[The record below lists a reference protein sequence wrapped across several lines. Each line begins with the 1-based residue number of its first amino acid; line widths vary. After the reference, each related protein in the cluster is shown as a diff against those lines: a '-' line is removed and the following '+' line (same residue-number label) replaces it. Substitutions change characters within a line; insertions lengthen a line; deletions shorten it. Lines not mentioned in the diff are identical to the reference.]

1 MVEWVAALRS
11 TGSVAW
17 YRGVAAAQAA
27 LALTDGTEVA
37 VQSTPDVAPGQV
49 GWFIARCR
57 APASPG
63 THSVALFPR
72 IDGRGELPDL
82 GIYTQVTVRQRA
94 ALPASLWRR
103 AQVAVPFDIRN
114 EPAPTA
120 TRAFL
125 GGCGDDQ
132 EVHLGLAPDRVT
144 VLQPAWQ
151 EHESTDL
158 HVEGLRAAPEGERR
172 SACRRPRLRWRACGP
187 VALPRG
193 ASCTR

>member
-37 VQSTPDVAPGQV
+37 VQSTPYVAPGQV
-49 GWFIARCR
+49 GWFIARFR

-82 GIYTQVTVRQRA
+82 GIYNTGHG
-94 ALPASLWRR
+94 ASARS
-103 AQVAVPFDIRN
+103 
-114 EPAPTA
+114 PTGFSLA
-120 TRAFL
+120 TRA
-125 GGCGDDQ
+125 G
-132 EVHLGLAPDRVT
+132 
-144 VLQPAWQ
+144 
-151 EHESTDL
+151 
-158 HVEGLRAAPEGERR
+158 
-172 SACRRPRLRWRACGP
+172 RRPFRHPQR
-187 VALPRG
+187 
-193 ASCTR
+193 TRPNRDARVPGRVR